1 MVVSSGCSYFPVNPH
16 DQIMSKIP
24 KKSADHPA
32 KHPVRQNQSAAEAL
46 RISELR
52 YRRLF
57 ESAQDGILILDA
69 ETGAVD
75 DVNPYM
81 IQMLGYTKETFLNRK
96 IWELGFFRDIVA
108 NQENF
113 VELQQNEYI
122 RYADKPLE
130 TASGDRIEVE
140 FVSNVYL
147 VAGRKVIQCNIRD
160 ITARKRAEARQHAS
174 EKSFRDLADA
184 MPQLIWITGT
194 DGLHRYFNQK
204 WVDFTGRSLAEN
216 NGSGW
221 DAPFDPEDR
230 VRLQHAWLQAV
241 RDGAPYSLEVRLRRA
256 DGVRR
261 WCLIR
266 GVPQY
271 DPAGQIF
278 QWVGTG
284 TDIEEIKQAE
294 LLVKQSEAALRISLH
309 EVEFLLKD
317 VHHRVKN
324 NLQVISSMM
333 RLEVGRTKEP
343 DVQIALT
350 EMQGRIRAMALLH
363 ELLYRT
369 GNFSSVNLASYL
381 MEVAAKLFRSQNA
394 YPGTVRLVEELT
406 PVEVS
411 IDQGIVC
418 GLFMNELLTNSLK
431 HAFPGGRVGKVLIS
445 LQPVPGSNS
454 TQWRLAVSD
463 NGIGLPAEL
472 EIEKSDSLG
481 LKLVSDLARQLQGRF
496 EIGPGPGAT
505 FAVEFS
511 VPPEHEG
518 PDRRD
523 PDAHPPGA

>member
-1 MVVSSGCSYFPVNPH
+1 MPNS
-16 DQIMSKIP
+16 P
-24 KKSADHPA
+24 KKPA
-32 KHPVRQNQSAAEAL
+32 GAQGEPPVRRDPTATEAL
-46 RISELR
+46 QVSELR

-69 ETGAVD
+69 ETGAVV
-75 DVNPYM
+75 DVNPFM
-81 IQMLGYTKETFLNRK
+81 IRMLGYSKEMFLNRK
-96 IWELGFFRDIVA
+96 IWDLGFFKDIVA

-113 VELQQNEYI
+113 AELQQNEYI

-130 TASGDRIEVE
+130 TANGGRIEVE

-147 VAGRKVIQCNIRD
+147 VAGHKVIQCNIRD
-160 ITARKRAEARQHAS
+160 ITARKRAEALQRAS

-204 WVDFTGRSLAEN
+204 WVDFTGRTLAES

-221 DAPFDPEDR
+221 DAPFDPEDQ
-230 VRLQHAWLQAV
+230 VRLQQAWLQAV

-271 DPAGQIF
+271 GPAGKIF
-278 QWVGTG
+278 QWIGSG

-294 LLVKQSEAALRISLH
+294 LLVKQSEAALRVSLH

-333 RLEVGRTKEP
+333 RLEVGRTREP

-350 EMQGRIRAMALLH
+350 EMQGRIRAMAVLH
-363 ELLYRT
+363 ELLYRS
-369 GNFSSVNLASYL
+369 GNFSSVNLAEYL
-381 MEVAAKLFRSQNA
+381 AEVAGKLFRSQNA
-394 YPGTVRLVEELT
+394 CPGTIRLVEELT

-411 IDQGIVC
+411 IDQGILC
-418 GLFMNELLTNSLK
+418 GLFMNELVTNSLK
-431 HAFPGGRVGKVLIS
+431 HGFPGGRSGRVLIR
-445 LQPVPGSNS
+445 LQPVPG
-454 TQWRLAVSD
+454 TAQWRLEISD
-463 NGIGLPAEL
+463 NGIGLPAGL
-472 EIEKSDSLG
+472 EVEKLDSLG
-481 LKLVSDLARQLQGRF
+481 LKLVSDLVKQLDGRLA
-496 EIGPGPGAT
+496 IGPGPGASFSVDFT
-505 FAVEFS
+505 VAVES
-511 VPPEHEG
+511 DGAHGHAPP
-518 PDRRD
+518 
-523 PDAHPPGA
+523 AQPPAA